1 MKVALTIDQNRK
13 LPEGAL
19 LALQTELSKRL
30 QNEFEDCSVTIL
42 RTGMDG
48 LNIYGGAKE
57 AKNTVMEKLQ
67 ETWGSADDW
76 FC

>member
-30 QNEFEDCSVTIL
+30 QNEFEDCSVTIF